1 MNVGERIRI
10 MRKNLGLSAEYIAE
24 KIGVS
29 PSTIY
34 RYENNDIESMK
45 IENLKMIADILGV
58 KASLL
63 LGWSNEEPVTAHIT
77 EDRTTPK
84 EQALFDMFR
93 QLNDDGQDKV
103 CEYTSDLVA
112 SGRYSPDMGDGS
124 GSGQSEDE
132 TA

>member
-1 MNVGERIRI
+1 MNVGERMKI
-10 MRKNLGLSAEYIAE
+10 MRKSLGLSAEYIAE
-24 KIGVS
+24 RIGVS

-63 LGWSNEEPVTAHIT
+63 LGWSDEEPVTAHLT

-93 QLNDDGQDKV
+93 QLNDEGQEKV
-103 CEYTSDLVA
+103 SDYTSDLVA
-112 SGRYSPDMGDGS
+112 SGRYSLSAGDGS
-124 GSGQSEDE
+124 GSGRSQDE

>member
-1 MNVGERIRI
+1 MNAGERIKI
-10 MRKNLGLSAEYIAE
+10 MRKSLGISAEYIAD

-34 RYENNDIESMK
+34 RYENNDIASMK
-45 IENLKMIADILGV
+45 IENLKMIADILGT
-58 KASLL
+58 KASYI
-63 LGWSNEEPVTAHIT
+63 LGWYDEEPVTATIPQD
-77 EDRTTPK
+77 EDSSK
-84 EQALFDMFR
+84 EKSLMTLFR

-112 SGRYSPDMGDGS
+112 SGRYSLDRGKGS
-124 GSGQSEDE
+124 GSEHHEEE